1 MSTKTSAPKA
11 CSMASLRSG
20 RARHAQRRRLTGRC
34 SRRAAPGARP
44 NRSRV
49 PARLAAERQDVSRIR
64 NTRNARLTKMSTDD
78 LLVEALRLSREERAR
93 IAAELLSSLEEM
105 DDEVV
110 AAWADELRRRSA
122 DVRDGRVSAVP
133 WTTAREE

>member
-1 MSTKTSAPKA
+1 M
-11 CSMASLRSG
+11 
-20 RARHAQRRRLTGRC
+20 
-34 SRRAAPGARP
+34 
-44 NRSRV
+44 
-49 PARLAAERQDVSRIR
+49 
-64 NTRNARLTKMSTDD
+64 KMSTDD

-122 DVRDGRVSAVP
+122 DVREGRVSAVP
-133 WTTAREE
+133 WTTAREEILSELADRRARRTSS